1 MEIEPNADLR
11 VLDRAF
17 LHGDIVARAS
27 DALGQQGVVV
37 AVHVD
42 VDLQFAD
49 RTRVRRVFQAHHAS
63 SRFSNRHYVVHGS
76 WVGRIEDVRD
86 DVSVRFEDGAE
97 CVVVGADSDRLIPSE
112 NSSLFP
118 TRNSVIF
125 SRGWWCTARRRSSEP
140 RDGHAASTAAG
151 ETRGWCQRC
160 DRER

>member
-49 RTRVRRVFQAHHAS
+49 RTRVRGVS
-63 SRFSNRHYVVHGS
+63 SKRITQVRDFRTGHYVVHGS

-118 TRNSVIF
+118 DEEQCHFFAGLVVHGAPSLFRAARWTR
-125 SRGWWCTARRRSSEP
+125 CTWRRR
-140 RDGHAASTAAG
+140 
-151 ETRGWCQRC
+151 TR
-160 DRER
+160 

>member
-49 RTRVRRVFQAHHAS
+49 RTRVRACLPSAS
-63 SRFSNRHYVVHGS
+63 RKFAIFEPGIRRPRI
-76 WVGRIEDVRD
+76 VGR
-86 DVSVRFEDGAE
+86 
-97 CVVVGADSDRLIPSE
+97 PH
-112 NSSLFP
+112 
-118 TRNSVIF
+118 
-125 SRGWWCTARRRSSEP
+125 RGRP
-140 RDGHAASTAAG
+140 R
-151 ETRGWCQRC
+151 
-160 DRER
+160 